1 MSAAWPLRATV
12 RAYLDD
18 RTCSWSI
25 GAYGAIAEFHWLPG
39 DAAGASRE
47 DLQIVTGA
55 GALRVQLRDD
65 VVAHAYLNLS
75 RHPHRWLH
83 GITLCL
89 PWRRART
96 AARQVLTELGP
107 DQQAIRHR
115 DRRAVLFDLGLGLSH
130 VDACVRSEVPE
141 LLTTLRAACGQS
153 LLGSGNALMAA
164 IKEANPHR
172 VFMSR
177 LGRVEVY
184 QPIGRAGDKPPTPLG
199 PHTHLLPRLLA
210 SRRASAEAGDAP
222 AYHRACVYLYP
233 RHRLMN
239 NLGHCKTYDGE
250 AHAQFTALLER
261 WGDKDFLAQR
271 QRAMDAMRSA
281 MPARRYPAPAD
292 PRSRHALRIAIRELA
307 QELEDTEIISDWR
320 RRFDRVRAP
329 SHAHLVH

>member
-1 MSAAWPLRATV
+1 MSAASPLHALLRAH
-12 RAYLDD
+12 LHD
-18 RTCSWSI
+18 RTSSWSI
-25 GAYGAIAEFHWLPG
+25 GAYGAIAEFHWLPDDPPG
-39 DAAGASRE
+39 VCQDA
-47 DLQIVTGA
+47 LQIVTGA
-55 GALRVQLRDD
+55 GALRLQLRDE
-65 VVAHAYLNLS
+65 VVAHAYMNLS

-107 DQQAIRHR
+107 DRQAVRQR

-141 LLTTLRAACGQS
+141 LLAALRAGCGQS
-153 LLGSGNALMAA
+153 LLGSGHDLIAA

-184 QPIGRAGDKPPTPLG
+184 QPIGRAGHKPPTPLG

-210 SRRASAEAGDAP
+210 SRRASAEDGDAP

-233 RHRLMN
+233 PHPLMDT
-239 NLGHCKTYDGE
+239 LGNRKAYDGD
-250 AHAQFTALLER
+250 AHTRFTALLER
-261 WGDKDFLAQR
+261 WGDKDFLTQR
-271 QRAMDAMRSA
+271 RRAMDAMRSA
-281 MPARRYPAPAD
+281 MPAHRYPAPAD
-292 PRSRHALRIAIRELA
+292 PRSRRALRIAIRELR
-307 QELEDTEIISDWR
+307 QELGDTELMDDWR
-320 RRFDRVRAP
+320 RRFDRVRP
-329 SHAHLVH
+329 PRHPQLVH